1 VNNRGASSIAMF
13 GDLRHAR
20 TLLQQ
25 DGSFLIGDY
34 SIASSGISGI
44 DFEPS
49 SMEKPHHGGLDDQS
63 VKRALKEADD
73 AQRVLTD
80 DINAGFGRIEPRSS

>member
-1 VNNRGASSIAMF
+1 MF
-13 GDLRHAR
+13 GDLRHAM

-25 DGSFLIGDY
+25 GRGDGTFLIGDY

-49 SMEKPHHGGLDDQS
+49 SMEKRHHHGGLDDQS

-73 AQRVLTD
+73 AQRALTD
-80 DINAGFGRIEPRSS
+80 DINAGFGRLEPRSS